1 MTRRSLAVLAALI
14 TLLFLVASPAS
25 AHTELTSSTPANGAV
40 VNGPPSTISLTF
52 NEPPLA
58 EGLAVQVAALDGPQV
73 EVGKPTLK
81 GSTVT
86 VTWPATANS
95 GEYSISY
102 RVVADDGHPVTGQ
115 IAFSI
120 TAASSSP
127 SVVTPSPTAASPSTS
142 APAAPTPTTSPAPS
156 PAPTPTQSGSLVG
169 WVIGGIVVAAL
180 AVLVV
185 YALLRRRGTRS

>member
-1 MTRRSLAVLAALI
+1 MTRRSLAVLAALV

-52 NEPPLA
+52 SEPPLA

-120 TAASSSP
+120 TAATSSP
-127 SVVTPSPTAASPSTS
+127 SAVTPSPTAASPSTS
-142 APAAPTPTTSPAPS
+142 APAAPSPTPTT
-156 PAPTPTQSGSLVG
+156 TQSGSLVG

-180 AVLVV
+180 VVLVV

>member
-14 TLLFLVASPAS
+14 TLLFSVASPAA
-25 AHTELTSSTPANGAV
+25 AHTELTSSDPANGAV

-86 VTWPATANS
+86 VTWPASANS

-142 APAAPTPTTSPAPS
+142 APAAPTTSPAPS

>member
-1 MTRRSLAVLAALI
+1 MTRRSLAVLGTLI
-14 TLLFLVASPAS
+14 SLLFLVAAPAS

-40 VNGPPSTISLTF
+40 LTAVPTTVSLTF

-120 TAASSSP
+120 KAASPSP
-127 SVVTPSPTAASPSTS
+127 SVVTPSPTAASPSSS
-142 APAAPTPTTSPAPS
+142 APATPSPTPTTSPE
-156 PAPTPTQSGSLVG
+156 PTQSGGLVG
-169 WVIGGIVVAAL
+169 WVAGGIVVAAL
-180 AVLVV
+180 VVLVV
-185 YALLRRRGTRS
+185 YALLRRRGTRA